1 MSISEDQIKK
11 IAKLARISLEPEEV
25 KPLAEQVGS
34 IINWVE
40 QLAEVNT
47 NNIEAISNINNLTLP
62 TRQDKANLNQENIFS
77 NSGKKIFDYF
87 VVPKVLE

>member
-11 IAKLARISLEPEEV
+11 IAKLARIYLEPEEL
-25 KPLAEQVGS
+25 KPLTEQVGS

-62 TRQDKANLNQENIFS
+62 TRQDKANLNQENIRLFRC
-77 NSGKKIFDYF
+77 
-87 VVPKVLE
+87 PKGFRVALFRQK

>member
-25 KPLAEQVGS
+25 KPLTEQVGS

-47 NNIEAISNINNLTLP
+47 NNIEPISNINNLTLP